1 MAWWFVLV
9 VAGFMAILLVTGDTD
24 SLPASILALIGISA
38 LTGVSAMAIAPS
50 AEQRLAAHRTAVDN
64 ALGAVAQTRA
74 SLSAAQ
80 QQMSAAQAAGQ
91 DTVAPSALA
100 ASLALML
107 AANEREA
114 GDLAARPPPSDA
126 GDSQGFWK
134 DLVSDK
140 SGRVAFDRLQ
150 MVVWSV
156 LLGGLY
162 LHSVLVY
169 VTMPDFSATL
179 LGLMG
184 LSSGTYVGF
193 KMPARNP

>member
-1 MAWWFVLV
+1 
-9 VAGFMAILLVTGDTD
+9 VA
-24 SLPASILALIGISA
+24 
-38 LTGVSAMAIAPS
+38 
-50 AEQRLAAHRTAVDN
+50 
-64 ALGAVAQTRA
+64 
-74 SLSAAQ
+74 
-80 QQMSAAQAAGQ
+80 AAQAAGQ

-126 GDSQGFWK
+126 GGDSQGFWK

-193 KMPARNP
+193 KMPARGQ

>member
-1 MAWWFVLV
+1 MRSSLTALLSLLCLSACVG
-9 VAGFMAILLVTGDTD
+9 APALVTSRLVD
-24 SLPASILALIGISA
+24 
-38 LTGVSAMAIAPS
+38 LT
-50 AEQRLAAHRTAVDN
+50 H
-64 ALGAVAQTRA
+64 
-74 SLSAAQ
+74 
-80 QQMSAAQAAGQ
+80 AAGQ
-91 DTVAPSALA
+91 DTVAPGALA

-107 AANEREA
+107 AAREREA
-114 GDLAARPPPSDA
+114 SDLAARPPASEA
-126 GDSQGFWK
+126 TSVSQGFWK
-134 DLVSDK
+134 DIVSDK
-140 SGRVAFDRLQ
+140 TGRVALDRLQ

-193 KMPARNP
+193 KMPARGQ